1 MSSPSLY
8 DLFLKLHQH
17 FPIISNE
24 SVKSKLW
31 VFSQNMYFYSAA
43 LHLIKILFL
52 TQFNNKTSF
61 TCDPSSISH
70 CESIGSDHGL
80 GEWFTVCDHSEV
92 IGSRARGETQ
102 VVECDGR
109 VGADLRVGHHIVAG
123 LVKSSVCPQS
133 HFIVSYLLTSV
144 LRLQLGLISLNSRV
158 SYGNTDR
165 PLLS

>member
-1 MSSPSLY
+1 
-8 DLFLKLHQH
+8 
-17 FPIISNE
+17 
-24 SVKSKLW
+24 
-31 VFSQNMYFYSAA
+31 MYFYSVAS
-43 LHLIKILFL
+43 HLIKILFL

-70 CESIGSDHGL
+70 CESIRSDHGL
-80 GEWFTVCDHSEV
+80 GERFTVRDHSEV

-109 VGADLRVGHHIVAG
+109 VGADLSVGHHIVAG
-123 LVKSSVCPQS
+123 LVESSVCPQS

-158 SYGNTDR
+158 SYGNTER
-165 PLLS
+165 PLLSKYSTYLIINTLSRN